1 MEKKPLPDGVT
12 TYPADAKDLAS
23 YVDASNALS
32 AQTTPVMVDP
42 NKPHS
47 RLFIAAFDGT
57 GNNLYKDAP
66 EHRTNVAE
74 TYLQI
79 DAARVEKRL
88 KNVAAGY
95 VEGVGTQ
102 GGIGGTRDLVQGNTY
117 EARLE
122 EMYVKFT
129 QQAAKWIRE
138 DPYAQISVAPI
149 GFSRGAEQA
158 AGFTRMVHERGIQD
172 PEGMMVKRGANG
184 LIEHVEFTKPPL
196 VAQGQVAQAV
206 GLFDP
211 VGTGVPR
218 DHDRRLPPSVISGF
232 QITAEDERRNLF
244 QSTSIMDAGRTNDG
258 RFLNVTVGGAHSDI
272 GGSYSQNGLAIR
284 SGNVMVDYLN
294 GLSAQPFLDKRAVP
308 SAPEM
313 NVVHRSEEHQFIY
326 STSLYDKS
334 GARGVQTELAPP
346 ALCRIDCLDAQP
358 VDKALAEKFT
368 FKPVAIG
375 PVPAEP
381 HALKASQS
389 TVPNDPLYQAIHSKL
404 PAGTSDAIAMHAT
417 VEAKREGIVRAD
429 QLQSVKLQ
437 QGNVWIVGE
446 TPGFRVKVDLSAPM
460 PLLDESIRQSQALDE
475 QRIRPTPDRTPSP
488 AHSM

>member
-1 MEKKPLPDGVT
+1 MEKKQLPDGVT
-12 TYPADAKDLAS
+12 TYPADKKDVAS
-23 YVDASNALS
+23 YADASKALS
-32 AQTTPVMVDP
+32 AQATPIMVDP
-42 NKPHS
+42 TKPHS
-47 RLFIAAFDGT
+47 RLFVAAFDGT
-57 GNNLYKDAP
+57 GNNPYKDAP

-74 TYLQI
+74 AYLQI
-79 DAARVEKRL
+79 DTARRKEGL
-88 KNVAAGY
+88 ENISAGY

-102 GGIGGTRDLVQGNTY
+102 EGCAAHATLMRGTTY

-122 EMYVKFT
+122 EMYFQFT
-129 QQAAKWIRE
+129 KQAKHWLDE
-138 DPYAQISVAPI
+138 DPHAEISLASI

-158 AGFTRMVHERGIQD
+158 AGFTRMVHERGIHD
-172 PEGMMVKRGANG
+172 PKSMVVHRGNDG
-184 LIEHVEFTKPPL
+184 LIERVEFTKPPL
-196 VAQGQVAQAV
+196 VAPGRAAQAV

-211 VGTGVPR
+211 VGTGTPR

-334 GARGVQTELAPP
+334 GERGVQTELAPP
-346 ALCRIDCLDAQP
+346 ALCRIDCPDAQP

-389 TVPNDPLYQAIHSKL
+389 TVPNDCRLPVIQCQPKL
-404 PAGTSDAIAMHAT
+404 EVCG
-417 VEAKREGIVRAD
+417 
-429 QLQSVKLQ
+429 
-437 QGNVWIVGE
+437 
-446 TPGFRVKVDLSAPM
+446 
-460 PLLDESIRQSQALDE
+460 
-475 QRIRPTPDRTPSP
+475 
-488 AHSM
+488 

>member
-23 YVDASNALS
+23 YNNATQALS
-32 AQTTPVMVDP
+32 AQEVPILVDSAQ
-42 NKPHS
+42 PHS

-74 TYLQI
+74 SYLQI
-79 DAARVEKRL
+79 DAARRKEGL
-88 KNVAAGY
+88 ENIGAGY

-102 GGIGGTRDLVQGNTY
+102 GGLGGTRDLMQGYTY

-122 EMYVKFT
+122 EMYVKFAE
-129 QQAAKWIRE
+129 QSAKWIRE
-138 DPYAQISVAPI
+138 YPGAKISLAPI

-158 AGFTRMVHERGIQD
+158 AGFARLVHERGIQD
-172 PEGMMVKRGANG
+172 PEGMVIKREANG
-184 LIEHVEFTKPPL
+184 LIEHIEFTKPPL
-196 VAQGQVAQAV
+196 VAPGQVAQAV

-244 QSTSIMDAGRTNDG
+244 QSTAIMDAGRTEDG

-429 QLQSVKLQ
+429 QLQSVTLQ
-437 QGNVWIVGE
+437 QGNVWIVGQ

-460 PLLDESIRQSQALDE
+460 PPLDESIRQSQALDE
-475 QRIRPTPDRTPSP
+475 QRMRPTPDRTPSP
-488 AHSM
+488 AHTM